1 MSRNTAEYRALRKAT
16 GKLTRVGKNNIT
28 SLCVE
33 LFAKDLISADQQ
45 RRFRNTNV
53 DALERAADLVQVL
66 TDKVEENSANYYTIV
81 GILGEDRTTFND
93 VLECLSLDTESE
105 PGECTPTS
113 MMAAS
118 TPG

>member
-1 MSRNTAEYRALRKAT
+1 MCRAVCKGLDI
-16 GKLTRVGKNNIT
+16 GG
-28 SLCVE
+28 SE
-33 LFAKDLISADQQ
+33 Q

-81 GILGEDRTTFND
+81 GILSEDRTTFND
-93 VLECLSLDTESE
+93 VLECLLLESE
-105 PGECTPTS
+105 PGECIPTS
-113 MMAAS
+113 KAAS